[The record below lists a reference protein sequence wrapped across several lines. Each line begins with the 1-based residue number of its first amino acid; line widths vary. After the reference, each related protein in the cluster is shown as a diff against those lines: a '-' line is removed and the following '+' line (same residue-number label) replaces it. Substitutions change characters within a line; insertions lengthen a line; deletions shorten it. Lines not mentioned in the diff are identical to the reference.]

1 MNTVMNVRK
10 ITLLLFILFCGCQLY
25 AQFKGEATYKTAA
38 SMELDIN
45 GDMPGVDAEALRKQ
59 LAQQMQREYTLTFN
73 THESSYKR
81 VEELDKTGTVSSG
94 GMMIRMSGGEGI
106 TYRNTKSK
114 VSKES
119 EDLFGKEFLIVDEP
133 ETRDWKILNEFKQI
147 GQYECQKA
155 AFKSA
160 TRQMT
165 MDSENEGEVVEKID
179 SIEVV
184 AWFAPS
190 IPVSHGPDSYWGLPG
205 LILEVKN
212 GNFSILCTKIA
223 MNSDEIG
230 EIEVPA
236 KGKKISRL
244 EFEQLRDEKM
254 EEMMNQYQGDGQR
267 TTIRIGG

>member
-1 MNTVMNVRK
+1 MNARK
-10 ITLLLFILFCGCQLY
+10 FTLLLFAIISCSYAF

-38 SMELDIN
+38 SMSVDFG
-45 GDMPGVDAEALRKQ
+45 GDMQGVDADAIQKQ
-59 LAQQMQREYTLTFN
+59 IAQQMQREYTLTFN
-73 THESSYKR
+73 THESSYKQ
-81 VEELDKTGTVSSG
+81 VEELDQGAQVSG
-94 GMMIRMSGGEGI
+94 GGVQIRISGGTGI
-106 TYRNTKSK
+106 TYRNTKTK

-155 AFKSA
+155 VFES
-160 TRQMT
+160 TTTQIT
-165 MDSENEGEVVEKID
+165 LDSENEDEVVEKID
-179 SIEVV
+179 TIQVV

-212 GNFSILCTKIA
+212 GNFSILCTKVA

-230 EIEVPA
+230 EIEVPK
-236 KGKKISRL
+236 KGKKISRVD
-244 EFEQLRDEKM
+244 FEELREEKM
-254 EEMMNQYQGDGQR
+254 EEMMNQYQGEGNR
-267 TTIRIGG
+267 TMIRIGG

>member
-1 MNTVMNVRK
+1 MNVRK
-10 ITLLLFILFCGCQLY
+10 ITLFLFAIICYGVGL

-38 SMELDIN
+38 VMNVDFD
-45 GDMPGVDAEALRKQ
+45 GDMPGVDAAAIQKQ
-59 LAQQMQREYTLTFN
+59 LAKQMQRTYTLTFN

-81 VEELDKTGTVSSG
+81 VEQLDQNNAVSG
-94 GMMIRMSGGEGI
+94 GGIQIRMTGGAGI
-106 TYRNTKSK
+106 TYRNTRTK
-114 VSKES
+114 VHKES

-133 ETRDWKILNEFKQI
+133 ESHDWKILNEFKQI

-155 AFKSA
+155 VFERT

-165 MDSENEGEVVEKID
+165 VDSENGNAVVEKTDTIQ
-179 SIEVV
+179 VV

-212 GNFSILCTKIA
+212 GNFSILCSKVV

-230 EIEVPA
+230 EIEMPK
-236 KGKKISRL
+236 KGKKISRADFD
-244 EFEQLRDEKM
+244 ELREEKLA
-254 EEMMNQYQGDGQR
+254 EMMNQYQGDGQR
-267 TTIRIGG
+267 TMIRIGG

>member
-1 MNTVMNVRK
+1 MRK
-10 ITLLLFILFCGCQLY
+10 ITLLLFAIICYGAGF

-38 SMELDIN
+38 SMNVDFD
-45 GDMPGVDAEALRKQ
+45 GDMPGVDAEAIRKQ
-59 LAQQMQREYTLTFN
+59 IAQQMQREYTLTFN

-81 VEELDKTGTVSSG
+81 VEELDQNTSVSG
-94 GMMIRMSGGEGI
+94 GGVQIRMTGGEGI
-106 TYRNTKSK
+106 TYRNTKTK
-114 VSKES
+114 VHKES

-133 ETRDWKILNEFKQI
+133 ETRDWKILNDFKQI

-155 AFKSA
+155 VFEST

-165 MDSENEGEVVEKID
+165 VDSDNGNEVVEKID
-179 SIEVV
+179 TIQVV

-212 GNFSILCTKIA
+212 GNFSILCTKVV

-230 EIEVPA
+230 EIEIPK
-236 KGKKISRL
+236 KGKKISRTDFD
-244 EFEQLRDEKM
+244 ELREEKLS
-254 EEMMNQYQGDGQR
+254 EMMNQYQGEGNR
-267 TTIRIGG
+267 TMIRIGG

>member
-1 MNTVMNVRK
+1 MNVRK
-10 ITLLLFILFCGCQLY
+10 ITLLLFAIACYGLGF

-38 SMELDIN
+38 SMNVDFE
-45 GDMPGVDAEALRKQ
+45 GDMPGVDAEAIRKQ
-59 LAQQMQREYTLTFN
+59 IAQQMQREYTLTFN

-81 VEELDKTGTVSSG
+81 VEELDQNSSVSG
-94 GMMIRMSGGEGI
+94 GGVQIRMTGGEGI
-106 TYRNTKSK
+106 TYRNTKTK
-114 VSKES
+114 VHKES

-155 AFKSA
+155 VFEST
-160 TRQMT
+160 TRQMSV
-165 MDSENEGEVVEKID
+165 DSENGNEVVEKID
-179 SIEVV
+179 TIQVV

-212 GNFSILCTKIA
+212 GNFSILCTKVV

-230 EIEVPA
+230 AIEIPK
-236 KGKKISRL
+236 KGKKISRADFD
-244 EFEQLRDEKM
+244 ELREEKL
-254 EEMMNQYQGDGQR
+254 EEMMNQYQGEGNR
-267 TTIRIGG
+267 TMIRIGG

>member
-1 MNTVMNVRK
+1 MNVRK
-10 ITLLLFILFCGCQLY
+10 ITLLLFAIFCYGFGF

-38 SMELDIN
+38 SMNVDFD
-45 GDMPGVDAEALRKQ
+45 GDMPGVDAEAIRKQ
-59 LAQQMQREYTLTFN
+59 IAQQMQREYTLTFN

-81 VEELDKTGTVSSG
+81 VEELDQSSSVSG
-94 GMMIRMSGGEGI
+94 GGVQIRMTGGEGI
-106 TYRNTKSK
+106 TYRNTKTK

-155 AFKSA
+155 VFEST
-160 TRQMT
+160 TRQMSV
-165 MDSENEGEVVEKID
+165 DSENGNEVIEKID
-179 SIEVV
+179 TIQVV

-212 GNFSILCTKIA
+212 GNFSILCTKVV

-230 EIEVPA
+230 EIEVPK
-236 KGKKISRL
+236 KGKKISRADFD
-244 EFEQLRDEKM
+244 ELREEKL
-254 EEMMNQYQGDGQR
+254 EEMMNQYQGEGNR
-267 TTIRIGG
+267 TMIRIGG

>member
-1 MNTVMNVRK
+1 MNVRK
-10 ITLLLFILFCGCQLY
+10 ITLLLIAILCCGVGF

-38 SMELDIN
+38 SMNVDFD
-45 GDMPGVDAEALRKQ
+45 GDMPGVDAEAIRKQ
-59 LAQQMQREYTLTFN
+59 IAQQMQREYTLTFN

-81 VEELDKTGTVSSG
+81 VEELDQNSSVSG
-94 GMMIRMSGGEGI
+94 GGVQIRMTGGDGI
-106 TYRNTKSK
+106 IYRNTKTK
-114 VSKES
+114 VHKES

-155 AFKSA
+155 VFEST

-165 MDSENEGEVVEKID
+165 VDSENSHEVVEQID
-179 SIEVV
+179 TIQVV

-212 GNFSILCTKIA
+212 GNFSMLCTKVV

-230 EIEVPA
+230 EIEIPK
-236 KGKKISRL
+236 KGKKISRVD
-244 EFEQLRDEKM
+244 FEELREEKLG
-254 EEMMNQYQGDGQR
+254 EMMKQYQGEGNR
-267 TTIRIGG
+267 TMIRIGG